1 MKLVLLLFVAVA
13 ANAATLGTSKC
24 GNGPA
29 YWCETMIQAKECGAV
44 QYCLDNNW
52 PNIKKMVHSSA
63 DQCTDCITF
72 LGEVKNLLSNVTV
85 QNMVLQYLEDFCQS
99 LGSLAQE
106 CKDVFSEYGSLVFDI
121 LLEYFVPKNVCTDMG
136 FCKGSLVNLLPEAQ
150 PNVTCSDCKAFMG
163 DIQKDLSNTTIQ
175 KMIIDELNK
184 VCNSLGSFAP
194 QCQLYVSQYGPMV
207 LDLLAQYFDP
217 DVVCVD
223 IGLCKAED
231 APRKLRFAA
240 NDVCSDCTTVV
251 QDVVTILENPD
262 VQKAIIHQV
271 EKVCDDLGKVV
282 PQCKQYVDNYAPLLF
297 DLALQYLT
305 PTAVCGALGLCS
317 GKDADALARS
327 NLLL

>member
-85 QNMVLQYLEDFCQS
+85 QNMVLQYLEGFCQS

-106 CKDVFSEYGSLVFDI
+106 CKDVISEYGSLVFDI
-121 LLEYFVPKNVCTDMG
+121 LLENF
-136 FCKGSLVNLLPEAQ
+136 
-150 PNVTCSDCKAFMG
+150 NVTCSDCKAFMG

-317 GKDADALARS
+317 GKDADAFVRS